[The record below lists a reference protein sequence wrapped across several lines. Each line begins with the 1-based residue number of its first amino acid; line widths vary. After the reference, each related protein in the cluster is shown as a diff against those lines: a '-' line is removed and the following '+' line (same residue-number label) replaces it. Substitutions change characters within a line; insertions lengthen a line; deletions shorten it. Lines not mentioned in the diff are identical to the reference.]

1 MVEEGDS
8 GEEETINR
16 ENSNSE
22 ALSVTTMLV
31 RKQWATYMA
40 GPVKDIPHFLA
51 SYFVGMCCVLCNLL
65 QV

>member
-1 MVEEGDS
+1 
-8 GEEETINR
+8 
-16 ENSNSE
+16 
-22 ALSVTTMLV
+22 VTTMLV

>member
-31 RKQWATYMA
+31 RKQ
-40 GPVKDIPHFLA
+40 
-51 SYFVGMCCVLCNLL
+51 
-65 QV
+65 